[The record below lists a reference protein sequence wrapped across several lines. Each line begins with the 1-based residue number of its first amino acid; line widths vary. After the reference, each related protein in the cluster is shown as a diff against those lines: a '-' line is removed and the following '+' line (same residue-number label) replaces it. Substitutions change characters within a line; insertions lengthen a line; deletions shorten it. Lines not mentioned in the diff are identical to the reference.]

1 MALEERIEAAKLDPS
16 EMEALIQDYEP
27 FIKATISKTLKKYI
41 ESDDENLTIGM
52 MGFHEAVENYDMAK
66 GSFLSYAQIVI
77 RNRVIDEVRRENNQT
92 KNIELARHTEEDV
105 SSVQL
110 IYDDKAVEVFENR
123 KIEDRRK
130 DDMVL
135 YIEVLKEWDMTMDDL
150 LKASPKKKSLLTLF
164 QSIGRTLGEDAD
176 MMTHM
181 RQTRRL
187 PAQYI
192 LEHFKIDRKRL
203 DRGRKYIIA
212 VAELW
217 AGDFESLQSFIN
229 GR

>member
-41 ESDDENLTIGM
+41 QSDDENLTIGM

>member
-1 MALEERIEAAKLDPS
+1 MTLEERIEAAKLDPS

-41 ESDDENLTIGM
+41 QSDNENLTIGM
-52 MGFHEAVENYDMAK
+52 MGFHEAVVNYDLAK

-77 RNRVIDEVRRENNQT
+77 RNRVIDEVRREHNQT
-92 KNIELARHTEEDV
+92 KNLELARYTDEDV
-105 SSVQL
+105 STVQMV
-110 IYDDKAVEVFENR
+110 YDDRAVEVFENR

-135 YIEVLKEWDMTMDDL
+135 YMEVLKDWGMTMDDL
-150 LKASPKKKSLLTLF
+150 LSASPKKKSLLILL
-164 QSIGRTLGEDAD
+164 QSIGKALAEDED
-176 MMTHM
+176 LMEHM

>member
-1 MALEERIEAAKLDPS
+1 MTLEERIEAAKHDPS

-41 ESDDENLTIGM
+41 QSDDENLTIGM

-66 GSFLSYAQIVI
+66 GSFLPYAQIVI

-92 KNIELARHTEEDV
+92 KNIELARYTEEDV

-135 YIEVLKEWDMTMDDL
+135 YMQVLKEWDMTMDDL

-164 QSIGRTLGEDAD
+164 QSIGRKLGEDAD